1 MTAETHKNR
10 ADVQSMR
17 YNILKR
23 SFLIFIFAIILSSCS
38 NEIHRE
44 GELLFYR
51 SEGTDLFTIY
61 QKDDQNYLLSMK
73 LSPLRSGWEK
83 KISGHSSEPAFFIL
97 DEFILCNCKKEKVC
111 LLESSGGNTAVSVE
125 SSAVITSDS
134 TGFAVHNG
142 IFYSLC
148 KENSICAVN
157 IAKDEAVWELKL
169 RDNESVALQF
179 KVEGNYIIY
188 GSNNNEL
195 VALNSKTG
203 AEIWRTEPL
212 ENLEKAY
219 TFPETVI
226 AGYDLIDGF
235 DIAKGTGKWV
245 TQHEGKIRC
254 VMDGLVVAQSDDF
267 FTVLFAENGIKT
279 WDYPRTGTTFLTC
292 QESLSLAAFTVK
304 NLEDVAGLE
313 EDDATGY
320 FDKVY
325 IFNATT
331 GERIFEYRS
340 SDELRVLNMTG
351 FMTDRFYL
359 ALEEKKGDY
368 DEFTVK
374 MFSSTDLSEGLN
386 YVFGNDSTSE
396 EVYISWMHT
405 DINYT
410 VFRVSTITGTPSE
423 TNFLF
428 RTDTAEKLGRME
440 SYPEI
445 ITGTN
450 AYDIIPYDEYFNI
463 VEKTLPDFLIYD

>member
-1 MTAETHKNR
+1 MTAKTQKNR
-10 ADVQSMR
+10 ADVLSMR
-17 YNILKR
+17 YDMLKK
-23 SFLIFIFAIILSSCS
+23 SFFAFIFTLILSSCS

-44 GELLFYR
+44 GKLFFYR
-51 SEGTDLFTIY
+51 SEGTKLFTLY
-61 QKDDQNYLLSMK
+61 QNDDQNYLLSTK
-73 LSPLRSGWEK
+73 LSPLRSDWEK
-83 KISGHSSEPAFFIL
+83 KISGHPFEPAFFIF
-97 DEFILCNCKKEKVC
+97 DNYILCNCKKGKVC
-111 LLESSGGNTAVSVE
+111 LLDSSDGNVAVSVD
-125 SSAVITSDS
+125 SSAVITENSK
-134 TGFAVHNG
+134 GFAVHEG
-142 IFYSLC
+142 VFYSLC
-148 KENSICAVN
+148 DDNSICAVN
-157 IAKDEAVWELKL
+157 IKQNEPLWKFKLK
-169 RDNESVALQF
+169 DNESVTLQF
-179 KVEGNYIIY
+179 KVEGNYMIY
-188 GSNNNEL
+188 GSNSSEL
-195 VALNSKTG
+195 VVLNLKNG

-304 NLEDVAGLE
+304 NLEDEAQTE
-313 EDDATGY
+313 EDAVDY

-325 IFNATT
+325 IFNAST
-331 GERIFEYRS
+331 GERIFDYNS
-340 SDELRVLNMTG
+340 SENLRVLNMTG

-359 ALEEKKGDY
+359 ALEEKNEGY
-368 DEFTVK
+368 DEITVK
-374 MFSSTDLSEGLN
+374 MFSSTDFKEGLN

-410 VFRVSTITGTPSE
+410 VFRISTITGTSVE

-445 ITGTN
+445 VTGTN
-450 AYDIIPYDEYFNI
+450 AYDIISYDDYFNV